1 MEILYLLIPL
11 AVLVAVIM
19 ALFFQWSVKNGQ
31 FDDLEGP
38 AHAILMDDDAI
49 VEMPTQANGEANNQP
64 VGKASDV
71 DSNS

>member
-11 AVLVAVIM
+11 AVLVAIVI

-38 AHAILMDDDAI
+38 AHAILMDDDSPDAS
-49 VEMPTQANGEANNQP
+49 EFSADTAKHGQARATQ
-64 VGKASDV
+64 K
-71 DSNS
+71 